1 MNNFGNNNRKQLDG
15 KFEQQFK
22 NKFEN
27 AQFAPP
33 AHLWEQIDAALD
45 AKPWYKRPLFYRT
58 SGLVAALLLVVMF
71 WFTVVYDNSTT
82 PSNNEIVNTDKI
94 ENRIDDGSKDK
105 NTDNS
110 SSTNEETGTIQ
121 TPSNDN
127 KEVTNSETNQVQKNE
142 FVTTS
147 DKNSISSK
155 TNNVDNSTS
164 NTSKD
169 DSDVAISIV
178 TTNTKDKKDKNKDLA
193 TTATDKVVT
202 ETTTTLEFIVFK
214 EIDWSKYLPVG
225 NPYFEQEEIF
235 IKVDSTNEAIA
246 NNKGK
251 NPTEESKK
259 SSGIALTFGINHT
272 QGIYKPT
279 FRTDSIHDGLK
290 VIGAYRFNLA
300 DTLPQMNISGT
311 YQQTGF
317 DVALAFGKN
326 QRWSFNT
333 GVGMGKANYS
343 FGSTNYIPYVSP
355 DIPLGDSLI
364 MLPINQVEVNY
375 EWLQV
380 PIAIGYQFGE
390 SRAKKFSGFAQLG
403 TAIEFLRSYS
413 YTSADPR
420 FTYALGE
427 HRTTNTHVW
436 TQVGVNYHV
445 TNRWTLWGGGTYKS
459 SLSSLIN
466 ENGVTFS
473 SQAYG
478 WQVGTRFT
486 IFKSGK

>member
-1 MNNFGNNNRKQLDG
+1 MKVMNNFGNNNRKQLDG
-15 KFEQQFK
+15 KFEEQFK

-45 AKPWYKRPLFYRT
+45 AKPWYKRPLFYWT

-82 PSNNEIVNTDKI
+82 PSNNEIVNSDKI
-94 ENRIDDGSKDK
+94 ENRINDGSKDK
-105 NTDNS
+105 NIDNS
-110 SSTNEETGTIQ
+110 SSTNEETSTIQ
-121 TPSNDN
+121 TPSKDTSKNN
-127 KEVTNSETNQVQKNE
+127 EVANSETNQIQKNE

-155 TNNVDNSTS
+155 TNNVDNSTN

-169 DSDVAISIV
+169 NSDVAISIV
-178 TTNTKDKKDKNKDLA
+178 TTNTKDKKDED
-193 TTATDKVVT
+193 V
-202 ETTTTLEFIVFK
+202 TTTDEVVAETKTILELIVFK

-235 IKVDSTNEAIA
+235 IKVDSTKEAIA
-246 NNKGK
+246 NNKAE
-251 NPTEESKK
+251 NPTESTKK
-259 SSGIALTFGINHT
+259 SSGIALTFGVNHT
-272 QGIYKPT
+272 QGIYKPS
-279 FRTDSIHDGLK
+279 FRTDSLHSGLT

-300 DTLPQMNISGT
+300 DTLPQMNISGS

-326 QRWSFNT
+326 QRWSLNT
-333 GVGMGKANYS
+333 GLGVGKATYS
-343 FGSTNYIPYVSP
+343 FGSTNYTRDTVLLGNPLIPHYN
-355 DIPLGDSLI
+355 
-364 MLPINQVEVNY
+364 NQVEVNY
-375 EWLQV
+375 EWIQI

-403 TAIEFLRSYS
+403 TAIEFLSSYS

-420 FTYALGE
+420 FTYSLGE
-427 HRTTNTHVW
+427 HRTTNTQVW
-436 TQVGVNYHV
+436 TQVGVNYHA
-445 TNRWTLWGGGTYKS
+445 TDCWTLWGGGTYKS